1 MNNNPVPTLSSS
13 GWVYSAS
20 HKLQFLLSYFY
31 ESLYSQSQLYYTNIT
46 SMSYLLY
53 QYGTDPYKFASEVET
68 SLKNYLSRYL
78 NSNNL
83 IVECTANS
91 STTSTNGISSINMY
105 IQFTN
110 ENGKIVTLSNLLNV
124 SGNKIVS
131 VINTVN
137 GTN

>member
-53 QYGTDPYKFASEVET
+53 KYGTDPYKLASEVET

-78 NSNNL
+78 NSSNL
-83 IVECTANS
+83 VVECTANS
-91 STTSTNGISSINMY
+91 TSSSTGVSSINMY

-124 SGNKIVS
+124 SGNKITS
-131 VINTVN
+131 VVNTVN